1 MAGLKF
7 GDAVGGA
14 QKTKLDRVEIKMGE
28 NRVRMFGDLLARYVY
43 WIPGENGKNIPFE
56 CLEFDRMTEKFGGT
70 GQKDW
75 VKEFYPDAKCQWA
88 YAIGGLQDGVAK
100 VWDLKSKMTK
110 DIFRL
115 AKDPEL
121 GDPTDPETGW
131 DVVFTKEKTGP
142 LPINIGYSIAERK
155 LKQRP
160 LTDAER
166 EAIDAA
172 KPIEELMPRPTPEQQ
187 KELLE
192 KLRNGAESGG
202 ETADESIG
210 EEFNVQ

>member
-7 GDAVGGA
+7 GEAVGGA
-14 QKTKLDRVEIKMGE
+14 QKSKLDRVEIKMGE

-56 CLEFDRMTEKFGGT
+56 CLEFNRMTEKFDKGE
-70 GQKDW
+70 KDW
-75 VKEFYPDAKCQWA
+75 VKEYFPDAKCQWA
-88 YAIGGLQDGVAK
+88 YAIGALQDGQAK

-142 LPINIGYSIAERK
+142 LPINIGYSVAERK

-160 LTDAER
+160 LTDEER
-166 EAIDAA
+166 EAIAAA
-172 KPIEELMPRPTPEQQ
+172 KPIDELMPRPTPEQQ

-192 KLRNGAESGG
+192 KLKNGTKEN
-202 ETADESIG
+202 ADEEIG
-210 EEFNVQ
+210 EEFAVQ